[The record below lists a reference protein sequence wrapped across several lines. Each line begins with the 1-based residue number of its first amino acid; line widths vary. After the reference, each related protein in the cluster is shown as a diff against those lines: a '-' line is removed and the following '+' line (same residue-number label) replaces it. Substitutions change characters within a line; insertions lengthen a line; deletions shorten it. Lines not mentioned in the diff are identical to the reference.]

1 MFIKEGLTKNNQIEY
16 SINMK
21 NNKFTILVI
30 IIFLFLSCRKETI
43 NNIVPEIIL
52 PDIVNEETTN
62 NIVPE
67 IIISDEVFLNVQPSI
82 ETDEIMSYL
91 SIGNQY
97 NTLTQGQGNLE
108 WYYPYSYTQHYFFGF
123 EGYSNAILSESEYY
137 ARESRKELIHWTLR
151 LYSKNG
157 DRYITFGGA
166 DPENINKI
174 EDAGYNYSMSNG
186 RLIDWKSGW
195 EIEYARVSD
204 EIVYGQNNE
213 IHIVTWLPSDGTMP
227 PNLFSYINIS
237 RKELFRKYL
246 RLYLDGIDYILDK
259 KWETRIKGFAFW
271 TDRNILEKKYDN
283 DAVIMESLKGLTAR
297 ELAIFR
303 NYIYARHNYRF
314 RSDDWNEF
322 FRTYY
327 KDDYNGTR
335 TNDEVLDILTD
346 HEKHILE
353 LVIEQERRL

>member
-1 MFIKEGLTKNNQIEY
+1 
-16 SINMK
+16 MK
-21 NNKFTILVI
+21 NTKLTILVI
-30 IIFLFLSCRKETI
+30 IILIFFSCRKETV
-43 NNIVPEIIL
+43 NNIVPEKIL
-52 PDIVNEETTN
+52 PDIENDETSN
-62 NIVPE
+62 NIIPE
-67 IIISDEVFLNVQPSI
+67 IIISDEVFLNVQTSNK
-82 ETDEIMSYL
+82 TDEIMFYL
-91 SIGNQY
+91 SISNQY

-123 EGYSNAILSESEYY
+123 EDYSNAILSESEYY
-137 ARESRKELIHWTLR
+137 ARESREELIHWTLR

-166 DPENINKI
+166 NPENINNI
-174 EDAGYNYSMSNG
+174 EDGRYNYSMSNG
-186 RLIDWKSGW
+186 RLIDWKSNW
-195 EIEYARVSD
+195 EVEYARVSK

-237 RKELFRKYL
+237 QEELLGKYL

-259 KWETRIKGFAFW
+259 KWETRIKGIAFW
-271 TDRNILEKKYDN
+271 TDRKKKKKKYDN
-283 DAVIMESLKGLTAR
+283 DAVIMESLNGLTAR

-322 FRTYY
+322 FGTYY
-327 KDDYNGTR
+327 KDAYNGSR
-335 TNDEVLDILTD
+335 TNEDVLDILTD

-353 LVIEQERRL
+353 LVIEQEER